1 MQVSAPCSN
10 MDYMTTTHQGQ
21 VPCIPKGL
29 LNEFDS
35 ILGGVWD
42 DLINMNKQF
51 LDMTCVDYLTGSCQW
66 HCKAD
71 AVLYEHVSWVVV
83 QEQRGMACIQGVHDE
98 VGMGNF

>member
-1 MQVSAPCSN
+1 MQVSAPCRN

-42 DLINMNKQF
+42 DLINVAEQF
-51 LDMTCVDYLTGSCQW
+51 LDMTCVDYFTGSCQW
-66 HCKAD
+66 HCKAG
-71 AVLYEHVSWVVV
+71 ASVRTCFMGGCPGAAGHGLYPGCT
-83 QEQRGMACIQGVHDE
+83 R
-98 VGMGNF
+98 